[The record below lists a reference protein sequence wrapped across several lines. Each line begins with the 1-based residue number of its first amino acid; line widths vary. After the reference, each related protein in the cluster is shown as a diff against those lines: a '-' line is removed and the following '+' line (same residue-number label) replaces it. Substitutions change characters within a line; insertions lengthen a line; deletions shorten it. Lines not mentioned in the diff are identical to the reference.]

1 MSYIHTYIAVYSM
14 PVKPNNTPKL
24 TSQYLT
30 QKAAGYM
37 LAAANAAKSESSSTG
52 KNKSNNNKK

>member
-1 MSYIHTYIAVYSM
+1 M
-14 PVKPNNTPKL
+14 PVKSNNSPKL

-37 LAAANAAKSESSSTG
+37 LAAANAAKSESSSSCKT
-52 KNKSNNNKK
+52 KSNNKK

>member
-1 MSYIHTYIAVYSM
+1 M

>member
-1 MSYIHTYIAVYSM
+1 M
-14 PVKPNNTPKL
+14 PVKPNNTPNL

-37 LAAANAAKSESSSTG
+37 LAAANAAKSENSSSTG